1 MDTIRWLRIYVKTAK
16 KPSMIL
22 FLEVMREMIEQLY
35 ISISEAC
42 TRYGIGR
49 TTLYQLFQMDGCP
62 PALKLG
68 GKTLLKV
75 KDFDAFFAAQLE
87 PAVVTQNKTKQ
98 KNAAAG

>member
-1 MDTIRWLRIYVKTAK
+1 
-16 KPSMIL
+16 
-22 FLEVMREMIEQLY
+22 MIEQLY

-75 KDFDAFFAAQLE
+75 KDFDVFFAAQLE
-87 PAVVTQNKTKQ
+87 PAVVTHNKTKQ